1 MSVQLLSG
9 DLEMRARLA
18 LRNSPIYELREVDVE
33 ERDNTIILRGVVS
46 SFYHKQLAQEA
57 VRSIL
62 RGHDVEL
69 VNLIQVTRDRLVDP
83 D

>member
-1 MSVQLLSG
+1 MSVETLSG
-9 DLEMRARLA
+9 DLIARARLA
-18 LRNSPIYELREVDVE
+18 LRQSPIYELRDIQVE
-33 ERDNTIILRGVVS
+33 QNGETIILSGVVS

-62 RGHDVEL
+62 ADHQLNL
-69 VNLIQVTRDRLVDP
+69 VNRIEVLRYPVLDP

>member
-18 LRNSPIYELREVDVE
+18 LRNSPIYELRDIDVE
-33 ERDNTIILRGVVS
+33 ERDNTIVLRGVVS
-46 SFYHKQLAQEA
+46 SFYRKQLAQEA

-69 VNLIQVTRDRLVDP
+69 VNLIEVTRDRFVDP

>member
-18 LRNSPIYELREVDVE
+18 LCNSPIYELRDIDVE
-33 ERDNTIILRGVVS
+33 ERDNTIVLRGVVS

-69 VNLIQVTRDRLVDP
+69 VNLIEVTRDRFVDP

>member
-18 LRNSPIYELREVDVE
+18 LRNSPIYELRDIDVE
-33 ERDNTIILRGVVS
+33 ERDNTIVLRGVVS

-69 VNLIQVTRDRLVDP
+69 LNLIEVTRDRFVDP

>member
-18 LRNSPIYELREVDVE
+18 LRNSPIYELRDIDVE
-33 ERDNTIILRGVVS
+33 ERDNTIVLRGVVS

-69 VNLIQVTRDRLVDP
+69 VNLIEVTRDRFVDP